1 MAIEKSDTLHG
12 RILEEFSRNIVDG
25 TWPPGYL
32 LPKETELAEQYGV
45 SRMTMNKVLT
55 RLASEGFVIRR
66 KRSGTVV
73 AQPRAESAVL
83 AINNIGEEVAAL
95 GRRYKWSLLSS
106 ESRASN
112 AQDRRLLGLNED
124 EAKDK
129 SLFLQGLHFSNDE
142 PFCLE
147 TRAINTKMVPGALD
161 VDFEKDVPGAW
172 LLTTMPWTKARHH
185 VRAINVSGRDA
196 TLLELPV
203 GAACLEVL
211 RRTQIDA
218 HWVTCARLLYPG
230 EAHQLIAEFDGKLG
244 G

>member
-1 MAIEKSDTLHG
+1 MVKEKSDTLYG
-12 RILEEFSRNIVDG
+12 RILEEFSRNIIEG
-25 TWPPGYL
+25 NWPPGHA
-32 LPKETELAEQYGV
+32 LPKETELAEQHGV

-55 RLASEGFVIRR
+55 RLAADGYVIRR

-83 AINNIGEEVAAL
+83 AINNIGEEVSAL
-95 GRRYKWSLLSS
+95 GRVYKWTLLSL
-106 ESRASN
+106 ENRAANS
-112 AQDRRLLGLNED
+112 QDRRLLTLNDED
-124 EAKDK
+124 GHDHTMV
-129 SLFLQGLHFSNDE
+129 LQGLHYSNDE

-147 TRAINTKMVPGALD
+147 TRAINTKMVPDALT

-172 LLTTMPWTKARHH
+172 LLNSMPWTKARHY

-196 TLLELPV
+196 TLLQLPV

-211 RRTQIDA
+211 RRTQIDSN
-218 HWVTCARLLYPG
+218 WVTCARLLYPG

-244 G
+244 I

>member
-1 MAIEKSDTLHG
+1 MATKKSETLHG
-12 RILEEFSRNIVDG
+12 SILDQFMRNIVDG

-32 LPKETELAEQYGV
+32 LPKETKLADQYGV

-55 RLASEGFVIRR
+55 RLASEGFVLRRRR
-66 KRSGTVV
+66 KGTVV

-95 GRRYKWSLLSS
+95 GRRHKWSLLSS
-106 ESRASN
+106 ENRASN
-112 AQDRRLLGLNED
+112 AQDRRLLSLNED
-124 EAKDK
+124 EAQ
-129 SLFLQGLHFSNDE
+129 SEALFLQGVHYSNDE

-147 TRAINTKMVPGALD
+147 TRVINTKMVPDALAI
-161 VDFEKDVPGAW
+161 DFEKDVPGAW
-172 LLTTMPWTKARHH
+172 LLNTMPWTKARHH

-211 RRTQIDA
+211 RRTQIDD

-230 EAHQLIAEFDGKLG
+230 EAHQLIAEFDGKVG